1 MGHETFKMFTFSL
14 PGWLLRLRPRRDGS
28 LYHLYNQISDIIVL
42 RIIFLISSVLYLSDD
57 NNASFVF
64 VVCYYNCCLF
74 GLFGWIVV
82 LEWFRIGTG
91 LFCS

>member
-14 PGWLLRLRPRRDGS
+14 PGWLLRLGPRPRRDGS

-42 RIIFLISSVLYLSDD
+42 RIIFLISLVLYLSDD

-64 VVCYYNCCLF
+64 VVITAVCLAGCSSMVHEGF
-74 GLFGWIVV
+74 
-82 LEWFRIGTG
+82 FRG
-91 LFCS
+91 

>member
-14 PGWLLRLRPRRDGS
+14 PGWLLRLGQRPRPRRDGS

-42 RIIFLISSVLYLSDD
+42 RIIFLISLVLYLSDD

-64 VVCYYNCCLF
+64 VVITDVCLAGCSSMVYTQ
-74 GLFGWIVV
+74 GLF
-82 LEWFRIGTG
+82 R
-91 LFCS
+91 C